1 MKSKEEID
9 RLVRLELE
17 KSDLSNK
24 TQAQI
29 DSYVSELYLMAGFMK
44 DDNEIITYEPKVG
57 LFFFDKEQNCMF
69 GVVSVEIDSLI
80 EGDSNNPIVSC
91 GKSPVKEWERKKK
104 IAFFQNDAQLIRLY
118 SQDYSKVP
126 RGQVCYNKA
135 ENKFIIT
142 VSRGDEIP
150 NMVDVIVNT
159 FELNESNY
167 EISTSDDI

>member
-69 GVVSVEIDSLI
+69 GVVSVEIDSLM
-80 EGDSNNPIVSC
+80 GVSSNNQIISC
-91 GKSPVKEWERKKK
+91 GKSLDKEWERKKK
-104 IAFFQNDAQLIRLY
+104 IALFRNDSQLIRLY

>member
-1 MKSKEEID
+1 
-9 RLVRLELE
+9 
-17 KSDLSNK
+17 
-24 TQAQI
+24 
-29 DSYVSELYLMAGFMK
+29 MAGFMK
-44 DDNEIITYEPKVG
+44 DDNEFITYEPKVG

-104 IAFFQNDAQLIRLY
+104 IAFSQNDAQLMHLY
-118 SQDYSKVP
+118 SQDYSKVS
-126 RGQVCYNKA
+126 RGQVYYIKA

-159 FELNESNY
+159 FELNESRY
-167 EISTSDDI
+167 EVSTSDDI